1 MRDYR
6 ISAQRRERD
15 PGRRRSRGVIER
27 ICIAFDQSAAR
38 WYSPRKGLHKD
49 HTQESN
55 MAKAPLKLPAKEA
68 ADIEAASPPDAEIAS
83 TPNTLNLPE
92 KRAQQRTTEPGRFWL
107 QIDRQTKSSY
117 DTAEAAA
124 TAGILIKKQFSMV
137 QVAVYDRKEGSNQIL
152 ELPV

>member
-1 MRDYR
+1 
-6 ISAQRRERD
+6 
-15 PGRRRSRGVIER
+15 
-27 ICIAFDQSAAR
+27 
-38 WYSPRKGLHKD
+38 
-49 HTQESN
+49 

-68 ADIEAASPPDAEIAS
+68 AEPETVSQDTETVSKPIALNMPEARGQ
-83 TPNTLNLPE
+83 
-92 KRAQQRTTEPGRFWL
+92 KRTTEAGRYWL

-137 QVAVYDRKEGSNQIL
+137 QVAVYDRQDGSNQIL

>member
-1 MRDYR
+1 
-6 ISAQRRERD
+6 
-15 PGRRRSRGVIER
+15 
-27 ICIAFDQSAAR
+27 
-38 WYSPRKGLHKD
+38 
-49 HTQESN
+49 

-68 ADIEAASPPDAEIAS
+68 AEPETASQPDTETAS
-83 TPNTLNLPE
+83 TPIALNMPE
-92 KRAQQRTTEPGRFWL
+92 ARGQRRTTEAGRYWL

-137 QVAVYDRKEGSNQIL
+137 QVAVYDRKDGTNQIL

>member
-6 ISAQRRERD
+6 ILTRRRERA
-15 PGRRRSRGVIER
+15 PGRAASFER
-27 ICIAFDQSAAR
+27 IRIEFDQNTAR
-38 WYSPRKGLHKD
+38 WYSPGKGLHTD
-49 HTQESN
+49 LTQESN

-124 TAGILIKKQFSMV
+124 AAGILIKKQFSMV